1 MKYEVVLTDGAAR
14 QLDEAC
20 GWYVQNAS
28 HVANDWYNGFLDA
41 LNSLEENPERF
52 SLARENDVFPVEIRQ
67 LLYGAGKLASFGA
80 LLKPATAESVRRDL
94 SRVPVKAMRTW
105 VKTNLK
111 TTLASKR
118 NAAYT
123 ESTKAA

>member
-20 GWYVQNAS
+20 AWYVQNAS

-52 SLARENDVFPVEIRQ
+52 CVATISFPGWRQ
-67 LLYGAGKLASFGA
+67 L
-80 LLKPATAESVRRDL
+80 E
-94 SRVPVKAMRTW
+94 VPVDDCVA
-105 VKTNLK
+105 
-111 TTLASKR
+111 
-118 NAAYT
+118 
-123 ESTKAA
+123 